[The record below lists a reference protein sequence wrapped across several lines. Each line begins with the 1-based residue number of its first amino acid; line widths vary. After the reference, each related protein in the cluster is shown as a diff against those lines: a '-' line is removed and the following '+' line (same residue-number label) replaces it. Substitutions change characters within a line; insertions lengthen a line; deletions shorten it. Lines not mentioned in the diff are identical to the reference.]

1 MFLILG
7 ILALIT
13 TILNLY
19 RYFLGQDNST
29 YMYLAIVFTALT
41 LCAEHSMIASW
52 VESNDWVALM
62 DVVPFMDNALWLL
75 TILSIVVN
83 AIPFLL
89 KNKKKP
95 N

>member
-7 ILALIT
+7 ILALIA

-19 RYFLGQDNST
+19 RYFLGKDNSI
-29 YMYLAIVFTALT
+29 YMYLAIALTALT
-41 LCAEHSMIASW
+41 LCAEHSLIASW

-62 DVVPFMDNALWLL
+62 DVVPYMDNALWLL

-89 KNKKKP
+89 KNKKKT
-95 N
+95 